1 MALSTGSPPWS
12 EWFDGRTA
20 IRDLPAD
27 CIKDCSARESDVS
40 EAVGHW
46 VKKLQLEAPPWLLR
60 EHLRGTGAW
69 EPSELC
75 DHQENLRRLLWIWA
89 CDCRESGLN
98 LPIYLAR

>member
-1 MALSTGSPPWS
+1 M
-12 EWFDGRTA
+12 
-20 IRDLPAD
+20 PAD
-27 CIKDCSARESDVS
+27 CIKDCSAPGSDVR
-40 EAVGHW
+40 EAVTHW
-46 VKKLQLEAPPWLLR
+46 VKKLRLEAPPWLLR

-75 DHQENLRRLLWIWA
+75 DHQENLRRLLFLWA